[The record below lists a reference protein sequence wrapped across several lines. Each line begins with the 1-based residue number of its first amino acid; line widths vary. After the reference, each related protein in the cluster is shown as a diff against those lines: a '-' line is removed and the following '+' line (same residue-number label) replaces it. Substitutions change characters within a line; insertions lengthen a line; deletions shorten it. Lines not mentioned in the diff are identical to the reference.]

1 VNTKPI
7 KILIVEDEPA
17 HVEAIRRA
25 LNCDELQAEITVAGS
40 LREYHDALAAG
51 LPDLAIIDL
60 VLPDGR
66 SDGLLTSPPE
76 AGQFPTVVMTSHGDE
91 AIAVG
96 ALKAGALDY
105 IVKSPDA
112 FATMP
117 RSVKRVLR
125 EWNLLMERKRAEKAL
140 RASEEKFRVYVEQA
154 ADALFVHDFQGR
166 YLDVNRWACESLGY
180 SRAELLGMNVLDIE
194 QDFSLEGMRRVWSNI
209 QPDQPSTLYGTH
221 RRKDGTLFPVEVRFG
236 SFELEGERRFL
247 SLARNITRRLQ
258 AEETLRAQNDLL
270 HMTGEIASLGGWE
283 LDTDTGE
290 VRWTEEINRIHE
302 VDLDRQPDLE
312 LALGF
317 YTDDSRPKIERAVQD
332 AITRALPY
340 DMELEIVT
348 AKSSRKWVRTK
359 GVPVVKDGKVVQLR
373 GIFQDITERKRTEAS
388 LEESQARMAAIVKT
402 AVDAIITIDGQGIVW
417 SFNPAAEKIFGY
429 SSEEIVGKNVSLLMP
444 PPHREQHAECVARFK
459 STGERDVLGVN
470 RVILAL
476 RKDGST
482 FPMEIGV
489 SEIHVHGNQM
499 FVGILRD
506 VSERKLA
513 QDALRRSEQRYRRI
527 VETAR
532 EGVWVHDVEGR
543 TTFVNARMAEM
554 LGYSVGELEGRPVI
568 DFVVPQLRAAFQV
581 YLERRRQGIGETHD
595 FQFRCHDGSPL
606 WAIVS
611 ASPLKDDEGR
621 VIGVLKMITDITER
635 RWAEQELMASERR
648 FRDIARNIPGV
659 VYQFRVRPDGTHYFS
674 YVSPRAQE
682 ILNLEIPLDSPD
694 WFLGSGVHP
703 DDRNGFLSS
712 VMEAISARSDWRFEG
727 RVLGLDG
734 QFKWIQGVS
743 SPHVEEEELVFN
755 GVAIDITGRK
765 QAEEEVRALNACLEE
780 RVAARTAEL
789 ESMLANATVGLAFF
803 DRDVR
808 FIRIN
813 HCLAE
818 FNGIPLEAH
827 LGRSLREL
835 LPVLAETVEPIVRRV
850 FETGKSFTGM
860 ELQGTT
866 PARPGELRSFLQ
878 SYYPV
883 LGLDGTVIS
892 VGATVTEITEQ
903 KQAGEALAALNM
915 VLTAEVAVRKQVEQQ
930 MRRLADI
937 VEASPDFVG
946 MADSQGR
953 IFYFNRSFSAALGRS
968 PERVPLMIAD
978 CHPASALRIINEEG
992 LPSAA
997 RTGVWRGETDVVTWE
1012 GRTVPV
1018 SQIIIGHHDAQGRL
1032 AFYSTI
1038 MRDMSER
1045 QRMEAALRHHSEELV
1060 AANAELARASR
1071 LKDEF
1076 LASMSHELRT
1086 PLYGV
1091 LSMSEAM
1098 QEEVYGPVSPRQA
1111 SALQD
1116 IATSG
1121 RHLMVLINDILDVAK
1136 IDAGKLTYEPGPV
1149 DVAAVCESSIRLI
1162 KESAHKMKL
1171 QVFLDVER
1179 SIKVIETD
1187 EKRLKQVLVNLLSNA
1202 VKFTPTGGS
1211 LGLDVVGDSTR
1222 RIIALTVWD
1231 KGIGIQEADLSRIFE
1246 PFTQVDS
1253 GLARQ
1258 YAGTG
1263 LGLSL
1268 VRKMTGLLGGVVL
1281 VRSEPGRGSR
1291 FTIELPWKDLEH
1303 EQSPDQSA
1311 RAPGADASS
1320 TAAMRVEPLASYQL
1334 IRAALAEIGI
1344 QSMVHPC
1351 SLEALPR
1358 IRSLQPALI
1367 VIEDLPGDPVPTEIL
1382 RRLAGDPDPV
1392 FRSLRVLLISGDIEA
1407 REFGSGEG
1415 VLRLTPPVTRETLQ
1429 SALGGVFPT
1438 TSGERLAMIL
1448 VPESPTSEPGPLV
1461 LLAEDNEVNARS
1473 VVDFLQTKG
1482 MRPVLACDG
1491 DEAVRKALDLRP
1503 RVILMDIQMPGR
1515 DGLEAIRV
1523 IKSNRTTMGIPIV
1536 ALTALAMPGDR
1547 ERCLVAGAD
1556 AYLSKPVVLRDL
1568 FQVLC
1573 RFLGPG
1579 KRGNCGDASGVFDQ
1593 PDLDC

>member
-1 VNTKPI
+1 MGKNKG
-7 KILIVEDEPA
+7 
-17 HVEAIRRA
+17 RA
-25 LNCDELQAEITVAGS
+25 GRQGWQGRAGS
-40 LREYHDALAAG
+40 
-51 LPDLAIIDL
+51 
-60 VLPDGR
+60 
-66 SDGLLTSPPE
+66 
-76 AGQFPTVVMTSHGDE
+76 
-91 AIAVG
+91 
-96 ALKAGALDY
+96 
-105 IVKSPDA
+105 
-112 FATMP
+112 
-117 RSVKRVLR
+117 
-125 EWNLLMERKRAEKAL
+125 
-140 RASEEKFRVYVEQA
+140 
-154 ADALFVHDFQGR
+154 
-166 YLDVNRWACESLGY
+166 
-180 SRAELLGMNVLDIE
+180 
-194 QDFSLEGMRRVWSNI
+194 
-209 QPDQPSTLYGTH
+209 
-221 RRKDGTLFPVEVRFG
+221 
-236 SFELEGERRFL
+236 
-247 SLARNITRRLQ
+247 
-258 AEETLRAQNDLL
+258 
-270 HMTGEIASLGGWE
+270 
-283 LDTDTGE
+283 
-290 VRWTEEINRIHE
+290 
-302 VDLDRQPDLE
+302 
-312 LALGF
+312 
-317 YTDDSRPKIERAVQD
+317 
-332 AITRALPY
+332 
-340 DMELEIVT
+340 
-348 AKSSRKWVRTK
+348 
-359 GVPVVKDGKVVQLR
+359 
-373 GIFQDITERKRTEAS
+373 GILQDISKQKQTERS
-388 LEESQARMAAIVKT
+388 LEESQARLAVIVNT
-402 AVDAIITIDGQGIVW
+402 AVDAIITIDNQGIVW

-429 SSEEIVGKNVSLLMP
+429 NSEEIVGKNVSLLMP
-444 PPHREQHAECVARFK
+444 SPHREQHTQYLARFK
-459 STGERDVLGVN
+459 STGERHVLGVQ
-470 RVILAL
+470 REVYAL

-482 FPMEIGV
+482 FSIELGV
-489 SEIHVHGNQM
+489 SEIHVHGIQM

-513 QDALRRSEQRYRRI
+513 KEALRRSEQFYRRI
-527 VETAR
+527 LETAR
-532 EGVWVHDVEGR
+532 EGVWVHDLEGW

-554 LGYSVGELEGRPVI
+554 LGYTVSDLEERPITDFIEPEL
-568 DFVVPQLRAAFQV
+568 QAAFQV
-581 YLERRRQGIGETHD
+581 YLERRRQRIGETHD
-595 FQFRCHDGSPL
+595 FQFRCNDGSPL

-635 RWAEQELMASERR
+635 RWAEQELMSSERR

-674 YVSPRAQE
+674 YVSPKAQE

-703 DDRNGFLSS
+703 DDRQDFLNS
-712 VMEAISARSDWRFEG
+712 VKEAISARATGGSRD
-727 RVLGLDG
+727 
-734 QFKWIQGVS
+734 VS
-743 SPHVEEEELVFN
+743 S
-755 GVAIDITGRK
+755 GSTGSASGFTAWPARTWSKRSWFSTAFCSISASGSGPRK
-765 QAEEEVRALNACLEE
+765 KSGRSTRSLEE

-803 DRDVR
+803 DRDAR

-818 FNGIPLEAH
+818 INGIPLEAH
-827 LGRSLREL
+827 LGCSLRDL
-835 LPVLAETVEPIVRRV
+835 LPQIAEEVEPFLLEV
-850 FETGKSFTGM
+850 FETGRSFTGI
-860 ELQGTT
+860 ELQATT
-866 PARPGELRSFLQ
+866 PARPGELRFFLQ
-878 SYYPV
+878 SFYPV

-892 VGATVTEITEQ
+892 VGVTVTEITEQ
-903 KQAGEALAALNM
+903 KRSEEALAALNRA
-915 VLTAEVAVRKQVEQQ
+915 LTKEVAVRKQIEQQ
-930 MRRLADI
+930 MCRLADI

-946 MADSQGR
+946 VADSQGTVL
-953 IFYFNRSFSAALGRS
+953 YLNRSLSTALGRS
-968 PERVPLMIAD
+968 PERERLIIAD
-978 CHPASALRIINEEG
+978 AHPASALRIINEEG
-992 LPSAA
+992 LPTAA
-997 RTGVWRGETDVVTWE
+997 RTGVWRGDTDLVTCE
-1012 GRTVPV
+1012 GQTIPV
-1018 SQIIIGHHDAQGRL
+1018 SQIIIGHHDSQGWL
-1032 AFYSTI
+1032 EFYSTI

-1060 AANAELARASR
+1060 AANAELARAAR

-1098 QEEVYGPVSPRQA
+1098 LEHVYGPVSPRQA
-1111 SALQD
+1111 SVLED

-1136 IDAGKLTYEPGPV
+1136 IDAGKLSYEPGPV
-1149 DVAAVCESSIRLI
+1149 DVAAVCEASIRLI
-1162 KESAHKMKL
+1162 RESAHKMKL
-1171 QVFLDVER
+1171 QVFLDVDS

-1187 EKRLKQVLVNLLSNA
+1187 EKRIKQILVNLLSNA
-1202 VKFTPTGGS
+1202 VKFTPMGGS
-1211 LGLDVVGDSTR
+1211 LGLEVVGDSTR

-1231 KGIGIQEADLSRIFE
+1231 TGIGIQEADLSRIFE

-1268 VRKMTGLLGGVVL
+1268 VRKMTGLLGGVVS

-1291 FTIELPWKDLEH
+1291 FTIELPWKRLEH

-1311 RAPGADASS
+1311 GAPAADANLA
-1320 TAAMRVEPLASYQL
+1320 AAMRVESLAAHQVMS
-1334 IRAALAEIGI
+1334 AALAELGI
-1344 QSMVHPC
+1344 QSMVYPC

-1358 IRSLQPALI
+1358 IRSLQPVLI
-1367 VIEDLPGDPVPTEIL
+1367 VIEDLPGDPVPTELL
-1382 RRLAGDPDPV
+1382 RRLTSDPDPV
-1392 FRSLRVLLISGDIEA
+1392 LLGIPVLLISGDIES
-1407 REFGSGEG
+1407 RGFGGREG
-1415 VLRLTPPVTRETLQ
+1415 VLRLSPPVTRETLQ

-1448 VPESPTSEPGPLV
+1448 VPGSPAYEPGPLV

-1482 MRPVLACDG
+1482 MRPVLASDG

-1523 IKSNRTTMGIPIV
+1523 IKSNGTTMGIPIV

-1547 ERCLVAGAD
+1547 ERCFEAGAD

-1579 KRGNCGDASGVFDQ
+1579 KRGKCGDASDVFDQ